1 MMPTGRNAS
10 DTFANKQNIRKQQL
24 DHPAYEQK
32 SRKPVSHIRFI
43 WLRITSYFTM
53 GKFRPS
59 KSILLYV
66 FLVSASCGLTVRN
79 RDVLK
84 ELGSTER
91 QRFVASSMDHERGCG
106 NNSDNTFRDNSDQAE
121 TLLFREN
128 LEIVKLI
135 GSGDV
140 SYGFEARY
148 QNRTAITK
156 VATDEDL
163 YYSDIE
169 IGIFHELNMAPDIPN
184 IPQLQLAIRS
194 MPNPFANSPSVNNS
208 ISYLIDDLGLK
219 KSKAESLVMKRRI
232 SIMVMELLK
241 GNRNPKDLEE
251 VQRLMKSLLETME
264 FVHSRNIMHCDLHQ
278 WNYHWDGK
286 KVYLFDW
293 NGAFRYRPNKVWI
306 HYPRAPTYLFPP
318 EAVDNTTA
326 VHTSVYAFDVYSM
339 GRLMKGLLSSCCGIT
354 FKMLQA
360 AAIKAIEEM
369 DEPIKTTTSNT
380 PQESEYELSA
390 AIAFEL
396 AAYMMVSDPYQRV
409 NTTEA
414 LQHAFFQRDLLPE
427 EHTKTKKKKKNMSH

>member
-1 MMPTGRNAS
+1 
-10 DTFANKQNIRKQQL
+10 
-24 DHPAYEQK
+24 
-32 SRKPVSHIRFI
+32 
-43 WLRITSYFTM
+43 M

-59 KSILLYV
+59 KTILLYV
-66 FLVSASCGLTVRN
+66 FLLSAFYGLAVLN

-84 ELGSTER
+84 ELGLTER
-91 QRFVASSMDHERGCG
+91 QSVAASSMDHQRGCG
-106 NNSDNTFRDNSDQAE
+106 NNCDNTFRDNSDQAE

-128 LEIVKLI
+128 LEMVKLI

-148 QNRTAITK
+148 QNRTVVAK
-156 VATDEDL
+156 VATDKDL

-169 IGIFHELNMAPDIPN
+169 IGIFHELNMAPTIPT

-194 MPNPFANSPSVNNS
+194 MPNPFANHNSINKS
-208 ISYLIDDLGLK
+208 ISYLVDNLGLQ
-219 KSKAESLVMKRRI
+219 KSNAESLVMKRRI
-232 SIMVMELLK
+232 SVMVMELLK
-241 GNRNPKDLEE
+241 GNRQPKDLEE

-264 FVHSRNIMHCDLHQ
+264 FVHSRNIMHCDLHN
-278 WNYHWDGK
+278 WNYHWDGE

-293 NGAFRYRPNKVWI
+293 NGAFRYIPNKVWI
-306 HYPRAPTYLFPP
+306 HYPRAPTHLFPP
-318 EAVDNTTA
+318 EAVGNTTA

-339 GRLMKGLLSSCCGIT
+339 GRLMKILLSSCCGIT

-360 AAIKAIEEM
+360 ASIKAMKEM
-369 DEPIKTTTSNT
+369 DEPMKTTASNT
-380 PQESEYELSA
+380 PQDAEYELNA

-396 AAYMMVSDPYQRV
+396 AVYMMVSDPYQRP

-427 EHTKTKKKKKNMSH
+427 EHTQAKKKKKKKNRSY